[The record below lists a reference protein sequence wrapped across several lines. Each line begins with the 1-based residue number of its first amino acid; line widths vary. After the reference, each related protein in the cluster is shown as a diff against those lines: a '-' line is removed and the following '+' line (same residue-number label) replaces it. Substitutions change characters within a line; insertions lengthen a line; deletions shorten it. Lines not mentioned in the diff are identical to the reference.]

1 MAMANICEKRRSM
14 RQYNRSENPR
24 IRWSSQLHL
33 CFVDAVN
40 SLGGQTK
47 ATPKRILGLM
57 GVKDLNI
64 SHIKSHLQMYRSTT
78 NKAWSFDD
86 SEQHK
91 PKQRRREAYWET
103 TKFIPHN
110 NITTKSS
117 PFDGAYTYQVSYSGA
132 FNSQTREGSQFKQQ
146 QWGEIDCELT
156 LSSSDN
162 KVRTESKEVGEWSSS
177 HEHDECETSPMS
189 LNKRMLNITSSKR
202 LVQENEA
209 NLELTISSIYCL

>member
-1 MAMANICEKRRSM
+1 MENIYEKRRRRRR
-14 RQYNRSENPR
+14 RQYKRSENPR

-47 ATPKRILGLM
+47 ATPKRILELM

-64 SHIKSHLQMYRSTT
+64 SHVKSHL
-78 NKAWSFDD
+78 
-86 SEQHK
+86 
-91 PKQRRREAYWET
+91 
-103 TKFIPHN
+103 
-110 NITTKSS
+110 
-117 PFDGAYTYQVSYSGA
+117 
-132 FNSQTREGSQFKQQ
+132 QQ

-162 KVRTESKEVGEWSSS
+162 KVRRESKEVGEWSSS
-177 HEHDECETSPMS
+177 HEHDECEKSPMS
-189 LNKRMLNITSSKR
+189 LNKRMFGVISNKS

-209 NLELTISSIYCL
+209 NLELTISSIYCS